1 MEEEGGVVFPV
12 IRNDSN
18 EIMHGRGTPSR
29 VHHAVENIA
38 QSEGR
43 SHGSENV
50 HDMLQRRPFA
60 IPYDSD
66 GYDFRS
72 VHQGPTYLYF
82 RAARALWIKK
92 KKFVL
97 IFSYNF
103 GESKISERSHL
114 IFQII
119 RIYLRMNRLL
129 ISKFYFFFSSI
140 LLNFWLIIGQS
151 SNKTNI
157 ID

>member
-18 EIMHGRGTPSR
+18 EIMHGRGAPSR
-29 VHHAVENIA
+29 VHHTVENIA

-60 IPYDSD
+60 VPYDSD
-66 GYDFRS
+66 GNDFRS
-72 VHQGPTYLYF
+72 VHQGPAYLYF
-82 RAARALWIKK
+82 RAARALRIKK
-92 KKFVL
+92 EKVL
-97 IFSYNF
+97 TFSYNHF
-103 GESKISERSHL
+103 WSSYL

-119 RIYLRMNRLL
+119 QIYL
-129 ISKFYFFFSSI
+129 
-140 LLNFWLIIGQS
+140 
-151 SNKTNI
+151 
-157 ID
+157 

>member
-1 MEEEGGVVFPV
+1 MKGKRCNLYANLEFSVEEEGGVVFPV

-29 VHHAVENIA
+29 VHHTVENIA

-66 GYDFRS
+66 GNDFRS
-72 VHQGPTYLYF
+72 VHQGSTYLYF
-82 RAARALWIKK
+82 RAARALRIKK
-92 KKFVL
+92 RNFIL
-97 IFSYNF
+97 ISSYNP
-103 GESKISERSHL
+103 ISERSSHL

-119 RIYLRMNRLL
+119 QIYL
-129 ISKFYFFFSSI
+129 
-140 LLNFWLIIGQS
+140 
-151 SNKTNI
+151 
-157 ID
+157 